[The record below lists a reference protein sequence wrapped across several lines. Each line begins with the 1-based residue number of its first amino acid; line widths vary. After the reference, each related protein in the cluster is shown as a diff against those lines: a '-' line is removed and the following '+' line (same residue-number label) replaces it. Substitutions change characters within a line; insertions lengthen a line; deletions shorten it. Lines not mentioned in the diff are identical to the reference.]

1 VLDHAAADRH
11 AVTAIDPQTGHLG
24 TRRVVRVGPVRF
36 DAGEGAAWVLDM
48 SAFVLIRLDARTQRV
63 RRAPHPPEPADSR
76 SPPLAADLA
85 VGAGGVWML
94 EEFTTRVLRA
104 DARTGRFVHSI
115 VLPGSPSARR
125 SRAASGCGPSRYD
138 VRRVATAHDTVWV
151 TSDMSA
157 TCRGSREQHRLT
169 RIDARTNRVTRTVAL
184 ARELTALA
192 ADGDGVW
199 GVTCREGPPPPTI
212 STTCPNATL
221 IRIDPRNGN
230 TIRRTPLP
238 SGDIAGLAV
247 SDDAV
252 WVSQV
257 LQTED
262 QTRGRLLR
270 LDRATGRLT
279 TALHLSG
286 AASNVVVAAGRA
298 WVANIATHTLTRIR

>member
-1 VLDHAAADRH
+1 
-11 AVTAIDPQTGHLG
+11 VTARDPQTGYPG
-24 TRRVVRVGPVRF
+24 IRRVVRAGSVRF
-36 DAGEGAAWVLDM
+36 AAGEGAAWVLDA

-63 RRAPHPPEPADSR
+63 RRAPPPRVPAHDR
-76 SPPLAADLA
+76 TAPRAVDLA
-85 VGAGGVWML
+85 VGAGSVWML

-104 DARTGRFVHSI
+104 DARTGRIVHSI
-115 VLPGSPSARR
+115 ELPRSPGA
-125 SRAASGCGPSRYD
+125 SRASRVASGCGPIRYD
-138 VRRVATAHDTVWV
+138 VRLVATARNTVWV
-151 TSDMSA
+151 TSDTSG
-157 TCRGSREQHRLT
+157 TCGGSNRKQHRLT

-199 GVTCREGPPPPTI
+199 GVTCREGPPNPTI
-212 STTCPNATL
+212 ATTCPNATL

-230 TIRRTPLP
+230 AIRRTPLP

-252 WVSQV
+252 WVSQI

-279 TALHLSG
+279 TALRLSG

-298 WVANIATHTLTRIR
+298 WIANVATRTLTRIR